1 MLCDFPATGRLVFSL
16 SGLINEVAANDGF
29 CYTMEAV
36 EELGNVENTIYSIMG
51 CSELD
56 SA

>member
-1 MLCDFPATGRLVFSL
+1 MLCDFPATGHLVFSF
-16 SGLINEVAANDGF
+16 SGVINGVAANDGF

-36 EELGNVENTIYSIMG
+36 EELGNVENTVYSVTG
-51 CSELD
+51 CWELD